1 LTASEDC
8 YINNTEEQAS
18 MIQRNKPIGSKLA
31 CSKDISWVILETM
44 PFSHF
49 DKKSCCN
56 AIV

>member
-1 LTASEDC
+1 
-8 YINNTEEQAS
+8 

-44 PFSHF
+44 PLSHF